1 MSLIV
6 RRLIACML
14 IAFVPLQA
22 TAASRL
28 ALCAEMG
35 AMRLEVTQLEN
46 APSFAPCAHMDSMTT
61 NAMTANEMPDAPS
74 ASHHNGA
81 CWLGSICLAGLTLPP
96 MPVSHVGINIERN
109 TQTYFAQASF
119 FHSIVPETPL
129 RPPTTL

>member
-6 RRLIACML
+6 RRLIACLL

-22 TAASRL
+22 TAASRM

-35 AMRLEVTQLEN
+35 SASSVV
-46 APSFAPCAHMDSMTT
+46 PCAHMDSMTT
-61 NAMTANEMPDAPS
+61 KEISDAPS
-74 ASHHNGA
+74 SSHHNGG

-129 RPPTTL
+129 RPPATL